1 FRMPDARCGRAWA
14 RLRGEDPAGLSI
26 QVERRPAST
35 VWVLLEGRLTA
46 SAAGRF
52 VADLRAALARR
63 KDRVV
68 LDLAGLAGQEDGAVG
83 ELAAGL
89 RSHRDRIRIIL
100 PRIGEFAALA
110 AIFRLYQ

>member
-1 FRMPDARCGRAWA
+1 
-14 RLRGEDPAGLSI
+14 
-26 QVERRPAST
+26 VERRPAST

-52 VADLRAALARR
+52 VADLRAALARG

-89 RSHRDRIRIIL
+89 RGHRDRIRIIL
-100 PRIGEFAALA
+100 PRIGEFAVLA